1 VVDKKILETIENIGV
16 NMRLKSLELDGF
28 KSFVDETHIDFTS
41 GFTAIVGP
49 NGCGKS
55 NVSDAIR
62 WVIGEQSSKSL
73 RGTKSTDLIFNGSS
87 TRKAVNRAEISLTLG
102 QVPAGIRIANVPNVS
117 DEVKVT
123 RCYHRSGESEFYINQ
138 VPCRLKDITDF
149 LLDVGISPK
158 VLSVIEQG
166 HIQDIIV
173 SKPENRRI
181 LIEEAAGILKFKH
194 RKNEALRKLDA
205 STQNLERITDIVQ
218 ELGRQ
223 AESLKRQA
231 AKAER
236 YKQYQGEV
244 KELSLKLFAKKI
256 RQYKIDLEAI
266 EEEFAEQAESKAEKN
281 TRASFLDN
289 QITQLNLEIEEAFR
303 LLTEK
308 RERVYQLA
316 NKMSKSEHTIELK
329 KSQIDQSETDICS
342 ATDDIARL
350 QGEITDQAD
359 QAEDQRTQLGT
370 LSDEINTEES
380 KLAEENKMLD
390 EKRSCLNDIETQ
402 VKEGD
407 MQVLKLFHNISQNK
421 SDLTALETRGESLE
435 HRKQTLKTEFEEI
448 NTLKEKVSA
457 SLDQSNALFQ
467 EKSEQLAQL
476 KSNRETL
483 HQKTE
488 QQRQQL
494 SSETDRLDTLK
505 EEYLSQ
511 SSLLTSLKELRSK
524 FEGFED
530 GVQSLMNYNENGGR
544 LTGLRE
550 VLADILKTPAEY
562 EMAIATALGE
572 KLQSVIV
579 NSYDDSV
586 EAITYLKEHSSGR
599 SSFIP
604 LNMKA
609 PDTPPVYLNGNPG
622 ILGKALN
629 FVECEEEYR
638 QVIEMLLGHV
648 VLVTDLATAVQ
659 VFQNPEFN
667 GSVVT
672 RNGEMIDSQ
681 GMVFG
686 GSVQKDSSSLLS
698 QNREVEELEAKTGQL
713 NENVGSALSTVEESK
728 NFLVDMERQLEEAG
742 RAVHEVDIALN
753 NSRNE
758 REQNQKELERL
769 GLKLSSLEQE
779 QNVGR
784 QELAELKSRKETLVA
799 EMENSNAEKTRQ
811 EEALSGL
818 RHELDSFRTILEEKS
833 NEIGGIKVRIASLK
847 GKRENTLTEIN
858 RLDLQQENHR
868 HQIQKREND
877 TADSQKRID
886 ETQLAI
892 EFTEKE
898 ILEDVREKDGL
909 EEEAIHEEEAL
920 REKEGSVKQM
930 EQESKELSRTI
941 QELTEAIS
949 KVELKRSE
957 IKIQLAHIEE
967 RTFEDFNVT
976 LPELMNREP
985 EEFDVQEV
993 DQAVREL
1000 RQKIG
1005 RMGEVNLAALSD
1017 FQKTNERYQFLK
1029 TQQEDLSDSIHLLH
1043 QTIERISRTTRQR
1056 FVDTF
1061 EKVNENFKEIF
1072 AHLFRGGKAELSL
1085 TDESNPLESGVE
1097 ISANPLGKHMQNLT
1111 LLSGG
1116 EKSMT
1121 AIALMFA
1128 VFKVRPSP
1136 FCLLDEVD
1144 APLDEANVI
1153 RFQEMLKQMSGNT
1166 QFILITHNQK
1176 TMSFADV
1183 LYGITMEERG
1193 VSKAVSVNLN

>member
-1 VVDKKILETIENIGV
+1 ML
-16 NMRLKSLELDGF
+16 LKSLELDGF
-28 KSFVDETHIDFTS
+28 KSFVDGTHIDFTS

-73 RGTKSTDLIFNGSS
+73 RGTKSEDLIFNGSS
-87 TRKAVNRAEISLTLG
+87 TRKPVNRAEISLTLSR
-102 QVPAGIRIANVPNVS
+102 VPQGIRIANVPNVA

-236 YKQYQGEV
+236 YKKHQGEI

-256 RQYKIDLEAI
+256 RQHTFDLKLI
-266 EEEFAEQAESKAEKN
+266 EEEFSTQAENKTSKN

-289 QITQLNLEIEEAFR
+289 QITQLNLEIEEALGF
-303 LLTEK
+303 LNAK
-308 RERVYQLA
+308 REDVYQLA
-316 NKMSKSEHTIELK
+316 SKISKSEHSIELK
-329 KSQIDQSETDICS
+329 KSQIDQAEADVRS
-342 ATDDIARL
+342 AKNNVIHL
-350 QGEITDQAD
+350 QKEITDQSN
-359 QAEDQRTQLGT
+359 QAKNQRVQLET
-370 LSDEINTEES
+370 LSDEINTEEH
-380 KLAEENKMLD
+380 KLTEESRILD
-390 EKRSCLNDIETQ
+390 EKKGQLNAIENE
-402 VKEGD
+402 VNEGSL
-407 MQVLKLFHNISQNK
+407 QSLELLHNISKKK
-421 SDLTALETRGESLE
+421 SDLAALESRVDSLQHLDKKLNIDYQE
-435 HRKQTLKTEFEEI
+435 TSSLREE
-448 NTLKEKVSA
+448 LLVS
-457 SLDQSNALFQ
+457 LNQSHAIVQ
-467 EKSEQLAQL
+467 EKSVELTEQKNSRQL
-476 KSNRETL
+476 L

-488 QQRQQL
+488 QKRQQL
-494 SSETDRLDTLK
+494 TSGTNHLNALK
-505 EEYLSQ
+505 EEYLTQ
-511 SSLLTSLKELRSK
+511 SSLLTSLKELRNK

-530 GVQSLMNYNENGGR
+530 GVRSLMNYNENGGR
-544 LTGLRE
+544 LNGLRK
-550 VLADILKTPAEY
+550 VLADVLKTPVEY
-562 EMAIATALGE
+562 EAAITAALGE

-586 EAITYLKEHSSGR
+586 EAITYLKENSSGR
-599 SSFIP
+599 GSFIP
-604 LNMKA
+604 MDIKPNEG
-609 PDTPPVYLNGNPG
+609 PPVFLNGNPG

-629 FVECEEEYR
+629 FIECEEEYK
-638 QVIEMLLGHV
+638 QVIEMLLGNV
-648 VLVTDLATAVQ
+648 VLVTDLSTAMQ
-659 VFQNPEFN
+659 VFHNPEFN
-667 GSVVT
+667 GTVVT

-686 GSVQKDSSSLLS
+686 GSVDGGNASNLLS
-698 QNREVEELEAKTGQL
+698 QNRKMEELAAKTKQL
-713 NENVGSALSTVEESK
+713 NEDYKSALKISEESK
-728 NFLVDMERQLEEAG
+728 NALENVELELDEASQ
-742 RAVHEVDIALN
+742 RIHKSELSLN

-758 REQNQKELERL
+758 QEQHSKEIERLEHKLSSTKQDQSEGQKEL
-769 GLKLSSLEQE
+769 S
-779 QNVGR
+779 
-784 QELAELKSRKETLVA
+784 ELNLRKESFVL
-799 EMENSNAEKTRQ
+799 EIENSNLEKFQQ
-811 EEALSGL
+811 EEALSLL
-818 RHELDSFRTILEEKS
+818 RQKLDSCRVSLEEKS
-833 NEIGGIKVRIASLK
+833 NEIGNIKVQIASLRGRK
-847 GKRENTLTEIN
+847 ENTLTEIN
-858 RLDLQQENHR
+858 RLDLQQDNHR
-868 HQIQKREND
+868 HQIRKLEND
-877 TADSQKRID
+877 TEESQQKID
-886 ETQLAI
+886 ETQQTIGII
-892 EFTEKE
+892 EKD
-898 ILEDVREKDGL
+898 ILHDVREKDQL
-909 EEEAIHEEEAL
+909 EEEAITDEETL
-920 REKEGSVKQM
+920 REKEESVKEM
-930 EQESKELSRTI
+930 EKESKDLSRQI
-941 QELTEAIS
+941 QELTEIIS
-949 KVELKRSE
+949 KVELKQSE

-976 LPELMNREP
+976 LIELLNRP
-985 EEFDVQEV
+985 AEEFDVQEV
-993 DQAVREL
+993 EQAIREL
-1000 RQKIG
+1000 KEKIR

-1017 FQKTNERYQFLK
+1017 FHTTNERYQFLK

-1043 QTIERISRTTRQR
+1043 QTIERINRTTKQR
-1056 FVDTF
+1056 FLDTF
-1061 EKVNENFKEIF
+1061 ERVNENFKNIF
-1072 AHLFRGGKAELSL
+1072 AHLFHGGKAELSL
-1085 TDESNPLESGVE
+1085 TDESNPLESGIE
-1097 ISANPLGKHMQNLT
+1097 ISANPLGKRMQNLT

-1116 EKSMT
+1116 EKAMT
-1121 AIALMFA
+1121 AIALMFS

-1144 APLDEANVI
+1144 APLDEANVV
-1153 RFQEMLKQMSGNT
+1153 RFQEMLKQMSENT

>member
-1 VVDKKILETIENIGV
+1 ML
-16 NMRLKSLELDGF
+16 LKSLELDGF
-28 KSFVDETHIDFTS
+28 KSFVDGTHIDFTS

-73 RGTKSTDLIFNGSS
+73 RGTKSEDLIFNGSS
-87 TRKAVNRAEISLTLG
+87 TRKPVNRAEISLTLSR
-102 QVPAGIRIANVPNVS
+102 VPQGIRIANVPNVA

-236 YKQYQGEV
+236 YKKYQGEI

-256 RQYKIDLEAI
+256 RQHTVDLKLI
-266 EEEFAEQAESKAEKN
+266 EEEFSTQAENKTSKN

-289 QITQLNLEIEEAFR
+289 QITQLNLEIEEALGF
-303 LLTEK
+303 LNAK
-308 RERVYQLA
+308 REDVYQLA
-316 NKMSKSEHTIELK
+316 NKISKSEHSIELK
-329 KSQIDQSETDICS
+329 KSQVDQAEADVHS
-342 ATDDIARL
+342 AKNNVIHL
-350 QGEITDQAD
+350 QKEITDQSN
-359 QAEDQRTQLGT
+359 QAKNQRVQLET
-370 LSDEINTEES
+370 LSDEINTEEH
-380 KLAEENKMLD
+380 KLTEESRILD
-390 EKRSCLNDIETQ
+390 EKKGQLNAIENE
-402 VKEGD
+402 VNEGSL
-407 MQVLKLFHNISQNK
+407 QSLELLHNISKKK
-421 SDLTALETRGESLE
+421 SDLAALESRVDSLQHLDKKLNIDYQE
-435 HRKQTLKTEFEEI
+435 TSSLREE
-448 NTLKEKVSA
+448 LLVS
-457 SLDQSNALFQ
+457 LNQSHAIVQ
-467 EKSEQLAQL
+467 EKSVELTEQKNSRQL
-476 KSNRETL
+476 L

-488 QQRQQL
+488 QKRQQL
-494 SSETDRLDTLK
+494 ASGTNHLNALK
-505 EEYLSQ
+505 EEYLTQ
-511 SSLLTSLKELRSK
+511 SSLLTSLKELRNK

-530 GVQSLMNYNENGGR
+530 GVRSLMNYNENGGR
-544 LTGLRE
+544 LNGLRK
-550 VLADILKTPAEY
+550 VLADVLKTPVEY
-562 EMAIATALGE
+562 EAAITAALGE

-586 EAITYLKEHSSGR
+586 EAITYLKENSSGR
-599 SSFIP
+599 GSFIP
-604 LNMKA
+604 MDIKPNEG
-609 PDTPPVYLNGNPG
+609 PPVFLNGNPG

-629 FVECEEEYR
+629 FIECEEEYK
-638 QVIEMLLGHV
+638 QVIEMLLGNV
-648 VLVTDLATAVQ
+648 VLVTDLSTAVQ
-659 VFQNPEFN
+659 VFHNPEFN
-667 GSVVT
+667 GTVVT

-686 GSVQKDSSSLLS
+686 GSVDGGNASNLLS
-698 QNREVEELEAKTGQL
+698 QNRKMEELAAKTKQL
-713 NENVGSALSTVEESK
+713 NEDYKSALKISEESK
-728 NFLVDMERQLEEAG
+728 NALENVELELDEASQ
-742 RAVHEVDIALN
+742 RIHKSELSLN

-758 REQNQKELERL
+758 QEQYSKEIERLEHKLSSTKQDQSEGQKEL
-769 GLKLSSLEQE
+769 S
-779 QNVGR
+779 
-784 QELAELKSRKETLVA
+784 ELNLRKESFVL
-799 EMENSNAEKTRQ
+799 EIENSNLEKFQQ
-811 EEALSGL
+811 EEALSLL
-818 RHELDSFRTILEEKS
+818 RQKLDSCRVSLEEKS
-833 NEIGGIKVRIASLK
+833 NEIGNIKVQIASLRGRK
-847 GKRENTLTEIN
+847 ENTLTEIN
-858 RLDLQQENHR
+858 RLDLQQDNHR
-868 HQIQKREND
+868 HQIRKLEND
-877 TADSQKRID
+877 TEESQQKID
-886 ETQLAI
+886 ETQQTIGII
-892 EFTEKE
+892 EKD
-898 ILEDVREKDGL
+898 ILHDVREKDQL
-909 EEEAIHEEEAL
+909 EEEAITDEETL
-920 REKEGSVKQM
+920 REKEESVKEM
-930 EQESKELSRTI
+930 EKESKDLSRQI
-941 QELTEAIS
+941 QELTEIIS
-949 KVELKRSE
+949 KVELKQSE

-976 LPELMNREP
+976 LIELLNRP
-985 EEFDVQEV
+985 AEEFDVQEV
-993 DQAVREL
+993 EQATREL
-1000 RQKIG
+1000 KEKIR

-1017 FQKTNERYQFLK
+1017 FHTTNERYQFLK

-1043 QTIERISRTTRQR
+1043 QTIERINRTTKQR
-1056 FVDTF
+1056 FLDTF
-1061 EKVNENFKEIF
+1061 ERVNENFKNIF
-1072 AHLFRGGKAELSL
+1072 AHLFHGGKAELSL
-1085 TDESNPLESGVE
+1085 TDESNPLESGIE
-1097 ISANPLGKHMQNLT
+1097 ISANPLGKRMQNLT

-1116 EKSMT
+1116 EKAMT
-1121 AIALMFA
+1121 AIALMFS

-1144 APLDEANVI
+1144 APLDEANVV
-1153 RFQEMLKQMSGNT
+1153 RFQEMLKQMSENT

>member
-1 VVDKKILETIENIGV
+1 MKPLKIRVPML
-16 NMRLKSLELDGF
+16 LKSLELDGF
-28 KSFVDETHIDFTS
+28 KSFVDGTHIDFTS

-73 RGTKSTDLIFNGSS
+73 RGTKSEDLIFNGSS
-87 TRKAVNRAEISLTLG
+87 TRKPVNRAEISLTLSR
-102 QVPAGIRIANVPNVS
+102 VPQGIRIANVPNVA

-236 YKQYQGEV
+236 YKKYQGEI

-256 RQYKIDLEAI
+256 RQHTVDLKLI
-266 EEEFAEQAESKAEKN
+266 EEEFSTQAENKTSKN

-289 QITQLNLEIEEAFR
+289 QITQLNFEIEEALG
-303 LLTEK
+303 LLNEK
-308 RERVYQLA
+308 RENVYQLA
-316 NKMSKSEHTIELK
+316 NKISKNEHTIELK
-329 KSQIDQSETDICS
+329 KSQVNQAEIDARS
-342 ATDDIARL
+342 AKNDVIHL
-350 QGEITDQAD
+350 QKEITDQSN
-359 QAEDQRTQLGT
+359 QAKNQRVQLET
-370 LSDEINTEES
+370 LSEEINTEEQ
-380 KLAEENKMLD
+380 KLTEESRILD
-390 EKRSCLNDIETQ
+390 EKKGQLNVIEDEVNKGGLQ
-402 VKEGD
+402 SLE
-407 MQVLKLFHNISQNK
+407 LLHNISKKK
-421 SDLTALETRGESLE
+421 SDLAALESRVDSLQHLDQKLNIDYQE
-435 HRKQTLKTEFEEI
+435 T
-448 NTLKEKVSA
+448 NSLKEELLVS
-457 SLDQSNALFQ
+457 LNESNAIVQ
-467 EKSEQLAQL
+467 EKSVELAELKNNRQL
-476 KSNRETL
+476 L

-488 QQRQQL
+488 QKRQQL
-494 SSETDRLDTLK
+494 ISGTNDLNALK
-505 EEYLSQ
+505 EEYLTQ
-511 SSLLTSLKELRSK
+511 SSLLTSLKELRNK

-530 GVQSLMNYNENGGR
+530 GVRSLMNYNENGGR
-544 LTGLRE
+544 LNGLRK
-550 VLADILKTPAEY
+550 VLADVLKTPVEY
-562 EMAIATALGE
+562 EAAITAALGE

-586 EAITYLKEHSSGR
+586 EAITYLKENSSGR
-599 SSFIP
+599 GSFIP
-604 LNMKA
+604 MDIKPNEG
-609 PDTPPVYLNGNPG
+609 PPVYLNGNPG

-629 FVECEEEYR
+629 FIECEEEYQ
-638 QVIEMLLGHV
+638 QVIEMLLRNV
-648 VLVTDLATAVQ
+648 VLVTDLSTAVQ
-659 VFQNPEFN
+659 VFHNPEFN
-667 GSVVT
+667 GTVVT

-686 GSVQKDSSSLLS
+686 GSVDGGNTSNLLS
-698 QNREVEELEAKTGQL
+698 QNRKMEELTAKTNQL
-713 NENVGSALSTVEESK
+713 NEDYKSALQISEESK
-728 NFLVDMERQLEEAG
+728 NVLENIELELDEASQKIHKSELG
-742 RAVHEVDIALN
+742 LN

-758 REQNQKELERL
+758 QEQHSKEIERLENKLSSIKQEQSDGQKEL
-769 GLKLSSLEQE
+769 S
-779 QNVGR
+779 
-784 QELAELKSRKETLVA
+784 ELNLRKESFIL
-799 EMENSNAEKTRQ
+799 EIESSNLEKFQQ
-811 EEALSGL
+811 EEALSLL
-818 RHELDSFRTILEEKS
+818 RQKLDSYRVSLEEKS
-833 NEIGGIKVRIASLK
+833 NEIGNIKVQIASLRGRK
-847 GKRENTLTEIN
+847 ENTLTEIN
-858 RLDLQQENHR
+858 RLDLQQDNHR
-868 HQIQKREND
+868 HQIRKREND
-877 TADSQKRID
+877 TEESQQKID
-886 ETQLAI
+886 ETQKTIGVI
-892 EFTEKE
+892 EKD
-898 ILEDVREKDGL
+898 ILQVVREKDQL
-909 EEEAIHEEEAL
+909 EEEAITDEETL
-920 REKEGSVKQM
+920 REKEESVKEM
-930 EQESKELSRTI
+930 EKESKDLSRQI
-941 QELTEAIS
+941 QELTEAIA
-949 KVELKRSE
+949 KIELKQSE
-957 IKIQLAHIEE
+957 VKIQLAHIEE

-976 LPELMNREP
+976 LTELLNRP
-985 EEFDVQEV
+985 AEEFDVQEV
-993 DQAVREL
+993 EQSTREL
-1000 RQKIG
+1000 KEKIK

-1017 FQKTNERYQFLK
+1017 FHTTNERYQFLK

-1043 QTIERISRTTRQR
+1043 QTIQRINRTTKQR
-1056 FVDTF
+1056 FLDTF
-1061 EKVNENFKEIF
+1061 ERVNENFKEIF
-1072 AHLFRGGKAELSL
+1072 AHLFHGGKAELSL

-1097 ISANPLGKHMQNLT
+1097 ISANPLGKRMQNLT

-1116 EKSMT
+1116 EKAMT
-1121 AIALMFA
+1121 AIALMFS

-1144 APLDEANVI
+1144 APLDEANVV
-1153 RFQEMLKQMSGNT
+1153 RFQEMLKQMSEKT
-1166 QFILITHNQK
+1166 QFIIITHNQK

>member
-1 VVDKKILETIENIGV
+1 LKLLKIRVPML
-16 NMRLKSLELDGF
+16 LKSLELDGF
-28 KSFVDETHIDFTS
+28 KSFVDGTHIDFTS

-73 RGTKSTDLIFNGSS
+73 RGTKSEDLIFNGSS
-87 TRKAVNRAEISLTLG
+87 TRKPVNRAEISLTLSR
-102 QVPAGIRIANVPNVS
+102 VPQGIRIANVPNVA

-236 YKQYQGEV
+236 YKKSQGEI

-256 RQYKIDLEAI
+256 RQYTADLKVI
-266 EEEFAEQAESKAEKN
+266 EEEFSAQAENKTAKN

-289 QITQLNLEIEEAFR
+289 QITQLNLEIEETLG
-303 LLTEK
+303 LLNEK
-308 RERVYQLA
+308 REHVYQLA
-316 NKMSKSEHTIELK
+316 HKISKNEHTIELK
-329 KSQIDQSETDICS
+329 KSQIDQAETDVRS
-342 ATDDIARL
+342 AKNDVTHLQKEIA
-350 QGEITDQAD
+350 DQAD
-359 QAEDQRTQLGT
+359 QAKNQRAQLGI
-370 LSDEINTEES
+370 LSEKIS
-380 KLAEENKMLD
+380 SVENKLEEL
-390 EKRSCLNDIETQ
+390 EK
-402 VKEGD
+402 
-407 MQVLKLFHNISQNK
+407 LKNSRQLLYK
-421 SDLTALETRGESLE
+421 S
-435 HRKQTLKTEFEEI
+435 
-448 NTLKEKVSA
+448 
-457 SLDQSNALFQ
+457 
-467 EKSEQLAQL
+467 
-476 KSNRETL
+476 
-483 HQKTE
+483 TE
-488 QQRQQL
+488 QKRQQVA
-494 SSETDRLDTLK
+494 SETDHLNLLK
-505 EEYLSQ
+505 EDYLTQ
-511 SSLLTSLKELRSK
+511 SSLLTSLKELRNK

-530 GVQSLMNYNENGGR
+530 GVRSLMNYNENGGR
-544 LTGLRE
+544 LNGLRK
-550 VLADILKTPAEY
+550 VLADVLKTPVEY
-562 EMAIATALGE
+562 EAAITVALGE

-586 EAITYLKEHSSGR
+586 EAITYLKENSSGR
-599 SSFIP
+599 GSFIP

-609 PDTPPVYLNGNPG
+609 NQDPPVHLNGNPG

-629 FVECEEEYR
+629 FIECEKEYK
-638 QVIEMLLGHV
+638 QVIEMLLHNV
-648 VLVTDLATAVQ
+648 VLVTDLSTAIQ

-667 GSVVT
+667 GTVVT
-672 RNGEMIDSQ
+672 RNGEMIDSK

-686 GSVQKDSSSLLS
+686 GSVDEKNTSNLLS
-698 QNREVEELEAKTGQL
+698 QNREMEELATRVNQL
-713 NENVGSALSTVEESK
+713 NEKYQNALKVLDENKNV
-728 NFLVDMERQLEEAG
+728 LE
-742 RAVHEVDIALN
+742 
-753 NSRNE
+753 
-758 REQNQKELERL
+758 KMELE
-769 GLKLSSLEQE
+769 
-779 QNVGR
+779 V
-784 QELAELKSRKETLVA
+784 
-799 EMENSNAEKTRQ
+799 
-811 EEALSGL
+811 
-818 RHELDSFRTILEEKS
+818 EEKS
-833 NEIGGIKVRIASLK
+833 QAIHQLELALKVQIASLK
-847 GKRENTLTEIN
+847 GKKENTLTEIN
-858 RLDLQQENHR
+858 RLDLQQDNHR
-868 HQIQKREND
+868 HQISKRENNTEESQQKIND
-877 TADSQKRID
+877 TQ
-886 ETQLAI
+886 QAI
-892 EFTEKE
+892 GIIEKE
-898 ILEDVREKDGL
+898 ILESVREKDRL
-909 EEEAIHEEEAL
+909 EEEAITDEETL
-920 REKEGSVKQM
+920 REKEESVKGM
-930 EQESKELSRTI
+930 EKESKDLSRKI
-941 QELTEAIS
+941 QELTETIS
-949 KVELKRSE
+949 KIELKQSE
-957 IKIQLAHIEE
+957 IKIQLTHIEE

-976 LPELMNREP
+976 LPELLNRPP

-993 DQAVREL
+993 EQKTREL
-1000 RQKIG
+1000 KEKIG

-1017 FQKTNERYQFLK
+1017 FRTTNERYLFLK
-1029 TQQEDLSDSIHLLH
+1029 TQQDDLADSIHLLH
-1043 QTIERISRTTRQR
+1043 QTIERINRTTKQR
-1056 FVDTF
+1056 FLDTF
-1061 EKVNENFKEIF
+1061 EKVNEKFKETF

-1097 ISANPLGKHMQNLT
+1097 ISANPLGKRMQNLT

-1116 EKSMT
+1116 EKAMT
-1121 AIALMFA
+1121 AIALVFS

-1144 APLDEANVI
+1144 APLDEANVV
-1153 RFQEMLKQMSGNT
+1153 RFQEMLKQMSEKT

>member
-1 VVDKKILETIENIGV
+1 MKLLKIRVPML
-16 NMRLKSLELDGF
+16 LKSLELDGF
-28 KSFVDETHIDFTS
+28 KSFVDGAHIDFTS

-73 RGTKSTDLIFNGSS
+73 RGTKSEDLIFNGSS
-87 TRKAVNRAEISLTLG
+87 TRKPVNRAEISLTLSR
-102 QVPAGIRIANVPNVS
+102 VPQGIRIANVPNVA

-236 YKQYQGEV
+236 YKKYQGEI

-256 RQYKIDLEAI
+256 RQYTVDLKLI
-266 EEEFAEQAESKAEKN
+266 EEEFSTQAENKTSKN

-289 QITQLNLEIEEAFR
+289 QITQLNLEIEEALG
-303 LLTEK
+303 LLNEK
-308 RERVYQLA
+308 RENVYQLA
-316 NKMSKSEHTIELK
+316 NKISKNEHTIELK
-329 KSQIDQSETDICS
+329 KSQINQAEIDARS
-342 ATDDIARL
+342 ANNDVIHL
-350 QGEITDQAD
+350 QKEITDQSN
-359 QAEDQRTQLGT
+359 QAKNQRVQLET
-370 LSDEINTEES
+370 LSEEVNTEEH
-380 KLAEENKMLD
+380 KLTEESRILD
-390 EKRSCLNDIETQ
+390 EKKGQLNAIENE
-402 VKEGD
+402 VNEGSL
-407 MQVLKLFHNISQNK
+407 QSLELLHNISKKK
-421 SDLTALETRGESLE
+421 SDLAALESRVDSLQHLDKKLNIDYQE
-435 HRKQTLKTEFEEI
+435 T
-448 NTLKEKVSA
+448 NSLKEELLVS
-457 SLDQSNALFQ
+457 LNQSNAIVQ
-467 EKSEQLAQL
+467 EKSVELTELKNNRQL
-476 KSNRETL
+476 L

-488 QQRQQL
+488 QKRQQL
-494 SSETDRLDTLK
+494 TSGTNHLNTLK
-505 EEYLSQ
+505 EEYLTQ
-511 SSLLTSLKELRSK
+511 SSLLTSLKELRNK

-530 GVQSLMNYNENGGR
+530 GVRSLMNYNENGGR
-544 LTGLRE
+544 LNGLRK
-550 VLADILKTPAEY
+550 VLADVLKTPVEY
-562 EMAIATALGE
+562 EAAITAALGE

-586 EAITYLKEHSSGR
+586 EAITYLKENSSGR
-599 SSFIP
+599 GSFIP
-604 LNMKA
+604 MDIKPNEG
-609 PDTPPVYLNGNPG
+609 PPVYLNGNPG

-629 FVECEEEYR
+629 FIECEEEYQ
-638 QVIEMLLGHV
+638 QVIEMLLRNV
-648 VLVTDLATAVQ
+648 VLVTDLSTAVQ
-659 VFQNPEFN
+659 VFHNPEFN
-667 GSVVT
+667 GTVVT

-686 GSVQKDSSSLLS
+686 GSVDGENASNLLS
-698 QNREVEELEAKTGQL
+698 QNRKMEELAAKTNQL
-713 NENVGSALSTVEESK
+713 NEDYKSALKISEESK
-728 NFLVDMERQLEEAG
+728 NVLENVELELDEASQKI
-742 RAVHEVDIALN
+742 HKSELSLN

-758 REQNQKELERL
+758 QEQHSKEIERLEHKLTSIKQDQSDGQKEL
-769 GLKLSSLEQE
+769 S
-779 QNVGR
+779 
-784 QELAELKSRKETLVA
+784 ELNLRKESFIL
-799 EMENSNAEKTRQ
+799 EIESSNLEKFQQ
-811 EEALSGL
+811 EEALSLL
-818 RHELDSFRTILEEKS
+818 RKKLDSCRVSLEEKS
-833 NEIGGIKVRIASLK
+833 DEIGNIKVQITSLRGRK
-847 GKRENTLTEIN
+847 ENTLTEIN
-858 RLDLQQENHR
+858 RLDLQQDNHR
-868 HQIQKREND
+868 HQIRKREND
-877 TADSQKRID
+877 TEESQRKID
-886 ETQLAI
+886 ETQQTIGVI
-892 EFTEKE
+892 EKD
-898 ILEDVREKDGL
+898 ILQGVREKDQL
-909 EEEAIHEEEAL
+909 EEEAITDEEIL
-920 REKEGSVKQM
+920 REKEKSVKEM
-930 EQESKELSRTI
+930 EKESKDLSRQI
-941 QELTEAIS
+941 QELTETIS
-949 KVELKRSE
+949 KIELKQSE

-976 LPELMNREP
+976 LIELLNRP
-985 EEFDVQEV
+985 AEEFDVQEV
-993 DQAVREL
+993 EQATREL
-1000 RQKIG
+1000 KEKIR

-1017 FQKTNERYQFLK
+1017 FHTTNERYQFLK

-1043 QTIERISRTTRQR
+1043 QTIERINRTTKQR
-1056 FVDTF
+1056 FLDTF
-1061 EKVNENFKEIF
+1061 ERVNENFKEIF

-1097 ISANPLGKHMQNLT
+1097 ISANPLGKRMQNLT

-1116 EKSMT
+1116 EKAMT
-1121 AIALMFA
+1121 AIALIFS

-1144 APLDEANVI
+1144 APLDEANVV
-1153 RFQEMLKQMSGNT
+1153 RFQEMLKQMSENT

>member
-1 VVDKKILETIENIGV
+1 
-16 NMRLKSLELDGF
+16 MRLKSLELDGF
-28 KSFVDETHIDFTS
+28 KSFVDGTHIDFTS

-87 TRKAVNRAEISLTLG
+87 TRKPVNRAEISLTLG
-102 QVPAGIRIANVPNVS
+102 PVPAGIRIANVPNVS

-149 LLDVGISPK
+149 LMDVGISPK

-256 RQYKIDLEAI
+256 RQYTVDLEAI
-266 EEEFAEQAESKAEKN
+266 EEEFAGQGESKTEKN

-289 QITQLNLEIEEAFR
+289 QITQLNLEIEEALR
-303 LLTEK
+303 LLNEK
-308 RERVYQLA
+308 KERVYQLA
-316 NKMSKSEHTIELK
+316 NKMSKNEHTIELK
-329 KSQIDQSETDICS
+329 KSQIDQSETDIRS

-350 QGEITDQAD
+350 QEEIAD
-359 QAEDQRTQLGT
+359 QANQAKDQRAQLGT
-370 LSDEINTEES
+370 LSGEIDTEEN
-380 KLAEENKMLD
+380 KLAEENQILD
-390 EKRSCLNDIETQ
+390 EKRSSLNNLETQ

-407 MQVLKLFHNISQNK
+407 MQVLELFHHISQNK
-421 SDLTALETRGESLE
+421 SDLAALETRGESLE
-435 HRKQTLKTEFEEI
+435 HQDQKLKTEHEET
-448 NTLKEKVSA
+448 NTLEEEVAVSL
-457 SLDQSNALFQ
+457 SQSNTLFQ
-467 EKSEQLAQL
+467 EKSEQLAEL
-476 KSNRETL
+476 KSNRESL

-511 SSLLTSLKELRSK
+511 YSLLNSLKELRSK

-544 LTGLRE
+544 LTGLRK
-550 VLADILKTPAEY
+550 VLADVLKTPAEY
-562 EMAIATALGE
+562 ETAIATALGE

-586 EAITYLKEHSSGR
+586 EAITYLEEHSSGR
-599 SSFIP
+599 GSFIP

-609 PDTPPVYLNGNPG
+609 ADVPPVYLNGNPG

-629 FVECEEEYR
+629 FVECEEEYQ
-638 QVIEMLLGHV
+638 QVIETLLRNV
-648 VLVTDLATAVQ
+648 VLVTDLAAAVQ
-659 VFQNPEFN
+659 VFQKPEFN
-667 GSVVT
+667 GTVVT

-686 GSVQKDSSSLLS
+686 GSSQKDSSSLLA
-698 QNREVEELEAKTGQL
+698 QNREMEELEVKAGQL
-713 NENVGSALSTVEESK
+713 NQGVESALKTVEENK
-728 NFLVDMERQLEEAG
+728 NILANMEPQLEEAG
-742 RAVHEVDIALN
+742 QAVHEVDIVLN

-758 REQNQKELERL
+758 REQHQKELERL

-779 QNVGR
+779 RAAGQ
-784 QELAELKSRKETLVA
+784 QELTELKSRKETLIA
-799 EMENSNAEKTRQ
+799 EMENSNAEKEKQ
-811 EEALSGL
+811 EEALSVL
-818 RHELDSFRTILEEKS
+818 RHELDSFRIMLEEKS
-833 NEIGGIKVRIASLK
+833 TEIGSIKVRIASLK

-868 HQIQKREND
+868 HQIQKRESD
-877 TADSQKRID
+877 TVDSQKRID

-892 EFTEKE
+892 EFIEKE
-898 ILEDVREKDGL
+898 ILEDAREKDSL

-920 REKEGSVKQM
+920 REKEESVKQM
-930 EQESKELSRTI
+930 EQESKELSRKI
-941 QELTEAIS
+941 QELTETIS
-949 KVELKRSE
+949 KIEIKRSE
-957 IKIQLAHIEE
+957 IKIELAHIEE

-976 LPELMNREP
+976 LPELMNRPP
-985 EEFDVQEV
+985 EEFDVREV

-1000 RQKIG
+1000 KQKIG
-1005 RMGEVNLAALSD
+1005 RMGGVNLAALPD
-1017 FQKTNERYQFLK
+1017 YQKTNERYQFLK

-1043 QTIERISRTTRQR
+1043 QTIERINRTTKQR
-1056 FVDTF
+1056 FLDTF

-1072 AHLFRGGKAELSL
+1072 AHLFRGGKAKLAL

-1097 ISANPLGKHMQNLT
+1097 ISANPLGKTMQNLT

-1183 LYGITMEERG
+1183 LYGITMEESG